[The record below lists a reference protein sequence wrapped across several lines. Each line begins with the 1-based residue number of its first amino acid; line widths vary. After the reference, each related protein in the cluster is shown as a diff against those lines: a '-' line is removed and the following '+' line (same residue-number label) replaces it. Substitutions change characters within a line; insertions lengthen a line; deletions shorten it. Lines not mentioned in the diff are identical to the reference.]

1 MLASVLLPTTRQK
14 SGWEGAL
21 TWPVLIAAPGRA
33 RSEADASQQ
42 QVEAFGAACR
52 IGESRLQLDLAINAK
67 MSRSLIVDTFH
78 LDLELGFGNLH
89 GLQVS
94 RCHFDAYHIQ
104 TALPV
109 AVGAAAP
116 SLAED

>member
-1 MLASVLLPTTRQK
+1 MLASALLPTTRQK

-33 RSEADASQQ
+33 RSEADASQH
-42 QVEAFGAACR
+42 QVEVFDVACR
-52 IGESRLQLDLAINAK
+52 IAESRLQLDLAINAK
-67 MSRSLIVDTFH
+67 MCRTDQ
-78 LDLELGFGNLH
+78 ERGFGNLH